1 MSHQPQASK
10 QASVEDTINIAGTR
24 QKTSVKVKH
33 YRLIRR
39 VKNKYD
45 TIWSWYPWLQSDS
58 QHSVEDWGS
67 TMKTLCLPVLLLAV
81 VVLRSESHPSHG
93 RHEKSHENLKKR
105 LQKAGI
111 ANLTIH
117 HEKVT
122 YGSFL
127 LTLHQHYHTC
137 RSRLTSFQKW
147 LYLDFYQTIT
157 STCYAFIFCNN
168 GFYLHIHS
176 FVKLTPLKEK
186 Y

>member
-1 MSHQPQASK
+1 M
-10 QASVEDTINIAGTR
+10 
-24 QKTSVKVKH
+24 
-33 YRLIRR
+33 R
-39 VKNKYD
+39 VKNKCD

-81 VVLRSESHPSHG
+81 VVLRSESHPGHG
-93 RHEKSHENLKKR
+93 RHEKSHDNLKKK

-122 YGSFL
+122 DWSFL
-127 LTLHQHYHTC
+127 LALHQHYHTS

-147 LYLDFYQTIT
+147 LYLHFYQTELLLYAIHLFSVIMDLICT
-157 STCYAFIFCNN
+157 STEKLN
-168 GFYLHIHS
+168 S

>member
-33 YRLIRR
+33 YKLIGR
-39 VKNKYD
+39 VKNKCD
-45 TIWSWYPWLQSDS
+45 TIWSWYPWLRSDS
-58 QHSVEDWGS
+58 QHSVENWGS

-81 VVLRSESHPSHG
+81 IVLRSESHPGHG

-105 LQKAGI
+105 LQEAGI

-122 YGSFL
+122 DWSFL
-127 LTLHQHYHTC
+127 LTLYQHYHTS
-137 RSRLTSFQKW
+137 RSRLTSFQKH
-147 LYLDFYQTIT
+147 LYLHFY
-157 STCYAFIFCNN
+157 
-168 GFYLHIHS
+168 
-176 FVKLTPLKEK
+176 
-186 Y
+186 